1 MDSYPVTANSAG
13 RFLGTKGSKLERSYK
28 DSLSDYRGWEQKGHA
43 DEWVLFPNNMGTHLS
58 IDETQLHNEV
68 YTIVSNKAGHGKKGT
83 VIAIIKGTKAEAVL
97 KILLMIMAA
106 SREKVVEITMDFSD
120 SMRVIA
126 GNAFPKAEIV
136 VDCFHVMQRCGD
148 SIEEIRLKE
157 KRQAIADAKRQM
169 REYIAAV
176 SVHSSRRKRY
186 RAKHPKKYKGKTRGR
201 KPQYVKRKFTPERFS
216 NGDTRVELLARSRN
230 LLTKSRDKWTDS
242 QKKRAK
248 ILFNEYPKIKEAY
261 ELVNKL
267 RCVFKDKK
275 LDKAQAK
282 KKFKE
287 WYKSVA
293 QSTLREVKA
302 ARDLIKSREDEILNY
317 FNNRSTN
324 AAAESLNAKMKGFR
338 SQMRGISDLPF
349 FMYRLGVLFG

>member
-1 MDSYPVTANSAG
+1 MQ
-13 RFLGTKGSKLERSYK
+13 K
-28 DSLSDYRGWEQKGHA
+28 DHA
-43 DEWVLFPNNMGTHLS
+43 REWVLFPENMGTHLS
-58 IDETQLHNEV
+58 IDETLLHGEV

-83 VIAIIKGTKAEAVL
+83 IIAIVKGTKAETVL
-97 KILLMIMAA
+97 KILLMILAA
-106 SREKVVEITMDFSD
+106 SREKVIEITMDFSD
-120 SMRVIA
+120 SMRAIA
-126 GNAFPKAEIV
+126 SNAFPNAEIV

-148 SIEEIRLKE
+148 AVEEIRLKE
-157 KRQAIADAKRQM
+157 KRAAIADTKRQM

-176 SVHSSRRKRY
+176 SAHSSRRRRY
-186 RAKHPKKYKGKTRGR
+186 RDKHPKKYKGKKRGR
-201 KPQYVKRKFTPERFS
+201 KPKYVKMKFTPERLA
-216 NGDTRVELLARSRN
+216 NGDTRVELLTRSRN

-242 QKKRAK
+242 QKARAK
-248 ILFNEYPKIKEAY
+248 ILFEEYPKIKEAY

-275 LDKAQAK
+275 LDKGQARE
-282 KKFKE
+282 KFKE

-302 ARDLIKSREDEILNY
+302 ARDLIMSREDEILNY

-338 SQMRGISDLPF
+338 SQLRGISDLPF